1 MEIQTINADHAMV
14 DTLASAA
21 DLCAGGH
28 YTIMKFSTGYK
39 VLLRTPEITL
49 KERED
54 LFNMESHTLLG
65 DAIVEALEKAE
76 YLKKKFNL

>member
-21 DLCAGGH
+21 ELCADGH

-39 VLLRTPEITL
+39 VLLRTSELTL
-49 KERED
+49 KEREEVG
-54 LFNMESHTLLG
+54 NMKSHTLLG
-65 DAIVEALEKAE
+65 DAIVEALEEAK